1 MVDIILQGSI
11 LERVQTREVELAGL
25 YARMD
30 GDAAKLDGT
39 PYAMMRLDRPTVAVD
54 GVVNVTMNYAA
65 TWVADLVDL
74 ILGAKVQT
82 VIRGQ
87 KNNRLMNDK
96 ETGILEEFLDVHYEM
111 IDDLLIDRGEPTLDD
126 WVARQATG
134 RGWIAASY
142 WPYLEDG
149 HYYTELSL
157 WDSRFM
163 SFENGRRELNWGAC
177 RWWRTPANILK
188 DYPAAPIST
197 GTELV
202 EGVTYL
208 DDTKEVVCIGGW
220 ESEAKPHKLG
230 STPVVI
236 QACPAGLMFRNKG
249 YMAHE
254 GESAIWLI
262 RGLVNQLN
270 MNVSIEQTM
279 ALKSIMPPYS
289 KETADS
295 SGEPMP
301 YPDKVGTVT
310 EVAPG
315 ETPKLLQ
322 TGDLNQAAQLGRQD
336 IMQALQQGGR
346 NIDIGNINQEM
357 SAVAIAAVGEIR
369 KKVLVSR
376 FDGIAMF
383 KQKLSRKIIDYYLK
397 LAKDI
402 KEPVGRQGNRK
413 VYSKDQLGGDY
424 SICYIYLSKSKEMEI
439 ANLALYSAGVA
450 AGLPQEDL
458 IRDILQAEN
467 PDKILAHMA
476 SERAA
481 KLDPTIDMI
490 RHGHMLIDEAE
501 GLEDWQS
508 DAKLLESKE
517 LFDQAGKILE
527 ARHQVVT
534 DAAMIPEV
542 EKPKG
547 STQPLLPLLGAGNRG
562 MRGGGNGQ

>member
-1 MVDIILQGSI
+1 MVDIITTPNI
-11 LERVQTREVELAGL
+11 LERVHTREVELGAL

-39 PYAMMRLDRPTVAVD
+39 SYEMMRLDRPTVKVD

-96 ETGILEEFLDVHYEM
+96 ETGILEEFLDAHYEM
-111 IDDLLIDRGEPTLDD
+111 IDDLLTGRGECTLTD

-157 WDSRFM
+157 WDSRFV

-177 RWWRTPANILK
+177 RWWRTPADIIK

-230 STPVVI
+230 SVPVVI

-262 RGLVNQLN
+262 RSLLDQLN

-279 ALKSIMPPYS
+279 ALKSILPAYS

-310 EVAPG
+310 EVPPG
-315 ETPKLLQ
+315 ETPTLLK

-346 NIDIGNINQEM
+346 NIDIGNINQPM

-383 KQKLSRKIIDYYLK
+383 KQKLSRKIIDYYLR
-397 LAKDI
+397 LAKDV
-402 KEPVGRQGNRK
+402 KEPVGRMGGRK
-413 VYSKDQLGGDY
+413 TYSAEQLSGDY
-424 SICYIYLSKSKEMEI
+424 SIRYLFMAKSKEMEI

-450 AGLPQEDL
+450 AGLPRQTL
-458 IRDILQAEN
+458 VRDILQAEN
-467 PDKILAHMA
+467 PDEMIAQMESEQAEREDPVIGLIRRAHA
-476 SERAA
+476 
-481 KLDPTIDMI
+481 LV
-490 RHGHMLIDEAE
+490 DEAE
-501 GLEDWQS
+501 GLEDWRS
-508 DAKLLESKE
+508 DAKLLESME
-517 LFDQAGKILE
+517 LTDQACKILE
-527 ARHQVVT
+527 ARYQPVT
-534 DAAMIPEV
+534 DPAMIPEV

-547 STQPLLPLLGAGNRG
+547 STQPLMPLLGAGNRG
-562 MRGGGNGQ
+562 MTGGGNG